1 MLTDLEYADDAG
13 LADTDVGVAST
24 RITNLNTKAEK
35 EAGMSIS
42 VPKTKVQHIRRKPSV
57 SETTEEDIKNLPS
70 TQAFRH
76 ICEKCDRP
84 FPTRHGLAVHKG
96 RWCKGRRGRKPASRK
111 GSVADRVIK
120 LMKVKDKQQILPHV
134 NLGNETLTTVKHR
147 TDIAWG
153 RFADFRTV
161 MTSTKLSIAM
171 RLCLFHT
178 LIVSTMVY
186 GCSAWIVDDQ
196 ILKTINGV
204 NSRMVSQITGRFI
217 HDEAKEPSLDIVGS
231 VMHRRWSY
239 LGHILRMDEQRMV
252 KRFLLELL
260 PKERPFIRGT
270 LLDDTPFETVEEA
283 VSAAYDRKLW
293 NELFICNSNMSLG
306 GL

>member
-1 MLTDLEYADDAG
+1 
-13 LADTDVGVAST
+13 
-24 RITNLNTKAEK
+24 
-35 EAGMSIS
+35 
-42 VPKTKVQHIRRKPSV
+42 
-57 SETTEEDIKNLPS
+57 
-70 TQAFRH
+70 
-76 ICEKCDRP
+76 
-84 FPTRHGLAVHKG
+84 
-96 RWCKGRRGRKPASRK
+96 
-111 GSVADRVIK
+111 
-120 LMKVKDKQQILPHV
+120 
-134 NLGNETLTTVKHR
+134 
-147 TDIAWG
+147 
-153 RFADFRTV
+153 

-171 RLCLFHT
+171 RLRLFHT

-196 ILKTINGV
+196 IKKTINGV
-204 NSRMVSQITGRFI
+204 NSRMVSQITGRTI

-252 KRFLLELL
+252 KRFLLELS

-293 NELFICNSNMSLG
+293 NELFICNSNMPLG